1 MIGISS
7 YFNEFDY
14 ENKSFVLK
22 AADFCNQGLYALFHR
37 RRVKLYQDHTGN
49 QTYTRYSSI

>member
-1 MIGISS
+1 VIGISS

-49 QTYTRYSSI
+49 QTYTPST